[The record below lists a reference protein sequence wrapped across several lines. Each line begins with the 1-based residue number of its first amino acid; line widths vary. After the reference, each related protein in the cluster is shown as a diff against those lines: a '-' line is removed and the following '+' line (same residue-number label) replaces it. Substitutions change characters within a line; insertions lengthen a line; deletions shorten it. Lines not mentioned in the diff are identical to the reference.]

1 MESKC
6 VVAKE
11 GGDKGG
17 MDWEFEISRC
27 KLLHIAWINNKDL
40 LYSTGNYIQY
50 PVVNHNGKEYEKKY
64 VYIMNHFP
72 MYQKL
77 ITVN

>member
-40 LYSTGNYIQY
+40 LYSTRNYIQSS
-50 PVVNHNGKEYEKKY
+50 VMNHNQNIYIY
-64 VYIMNHFP
+64 V
-72 MYQKL
+72 
-77 ITVN
+77 